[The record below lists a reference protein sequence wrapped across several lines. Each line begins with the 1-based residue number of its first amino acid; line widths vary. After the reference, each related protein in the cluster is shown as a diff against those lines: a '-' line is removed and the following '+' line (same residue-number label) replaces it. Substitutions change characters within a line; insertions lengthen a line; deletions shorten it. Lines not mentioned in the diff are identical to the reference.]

1 VSSSRPD
8 KPNEPPDHPRNS
20 QAGDLRKLADVD
32 RLIHEPARLVIIT
45 ILNSVEKADFL
56 YLLRETGLTRGNLSA
71 HLSKLES
78 AGYIQVEKTYRGK
91 VPQTLI
97 AITETG
103 QAAFGHYRHNLGEL
117 VEKIS
122 EDYKHV

>member
-1 VSSSRPD
+1 MSAGQPDGPSSPKGHS
-8 KPNEPPDHPRNS
+8 NE
-20 QAGDLRKLADVD
+20 LRKLADVD

-71 HLSKLES
+71 HLSKLEA
-78 AGYIQVEKTYRGK
+78 AGYIQIEKTYRGK

-103 QAAFGHYRHNLGEL
+103 QAAFGHYRQKLGQL
-117 VEKIS
+117 VENIS
-122 EDYKHV
+122 KDYKHV